1 MASSC
6 RRDDSAFTRL
16 HPEKQVFGRPA
27 CTSQFVIHEA
37 CPSTRTHRSHSFFL
51 VQQISCQP
59 ARETHQIGLGILAGC
74 LSGLHPGG
82 SIRKEKHFYCAP
94 SYHVSQGH
102 PLTFSAVHDFHNA
115 GVPVT
120 MCSSRFPFS
129 ANSIEG
135 FITFDGRAVRD
146 GIGELHKIKKEGED

>member
-1 MASSC
+1 MSLGTPP
-6 RRDDSAFTRL
+6 RGFDS
-16 HPEKQVFGRPA
+16 K
-27 CTSQFVIHEA
+27 
-37 CPSTRTHRSHSFFL
+37 
-51 VQQISCQP
+51 
-59 ARETHQIGLGILAGC
+59 
-74 LSGLHPGG
+74 
-82 SIRKEKHFYCAP
+82 RKALLLCAKL
-94 SYHVSQGH
+94 QGH